1 MSTAS
6 QLRDALLSLAT
17 PKPKELPPALAGVFP
32 AGCFLR
38 ARTAAEDLEMV
49 SLLDGLTATQGS
61 DYAKGQT
68 TLFLALSYSLCN
80 SAGELVAKGDWGI
93 FSGLPVNSLEAIQK
107 ELASLAKNEV
117 AEQGKDLQLADSPAP

>member
-6 QLRDALLSLAT
+6 QLRDALLALAT

-49 SLLDGLTATQGS
+49 SLLDGLTGTSAS

-68 TLFLALSYSLCN
+68 TLFVALSYSLCN

-107 ELASLAKNEV
+107 ELAAIAKGED
-117 AEQGKDLQLADSPAP
+117 AAQGKD